1 MSLLLA
7 ASLSHSQQEPIM
19 TTKNP
24 STHCDDYSTFEKDY
38 DYDMDADYG
47 AAAHPEAAA
56 TGTAFTGPPNINN
69 TRASADDSSP
79 PSLAAAK
86 ETNDNDDDDNVMK
99 DAEEAYHGLS
109 QEFQACFFNMFNQV
123 KAYHHVARQTAR
135 AWDPVQANEHAEADR
150 LDQVE
155 PDIVGLTAQ
164 FDEYAQQQRSVAV
177 SAGGSGNGNHYDDD
191 A

>member
-7 ASLSHSQQEPIM
+7 VSLSHSQQEPIM

-47 AAAHPEAAA
+47 ATTHPEAAA
-56 TGTAFTGPPNINN
+56 TGTAFTGPPNSNN
-69 TRASADDSSP
+69 TRASTNDSSP
-79 PSLAAAK
+79 PSLATAD
-86 ETNDNDDDDNVMK
+86 EHNDDDDNVMK

-164 FDEYAQQQRSVAV
+164 FDEYAQQQMSVAV
-177 SAGGSGNGNHYDDD
+177 SAGGSGNGNHYDDHV
-191 A
+191 